1 MSEVAMEQASAPSV
15 QARAAELLFGD
26 LGKKP
31 QKAPPKQQ
39 PQQEPSQPEQS
50 AEPEESNG
58 EPSNDEPLKTAEELF
73 ELELDGET
81 YALPKKLEKAVMSSR
96 DYTQKSQS
104 VADRQREYEV
114 LHEQAKV
121 ANFRQQFES
130 ENGAELQ
137 RLQQYDA
144 VLNNP
149 VDWNSLSTDDA
160 FRHKIQL
167 DQWQKEREQLARTL
181 STKHQQ
187 WTQRQEQAISEL
199 RTKATEAVTK
209 RIPNWSTEKWNAV
222 REHAKSVDGYT
233 EAEMKD
239 IIDPRHQVTLWK
251 AQQFDELK
259 AKATKT
265 VTDVKTVKTTS
276 SNPMPQHVKDHLSF
290 RNALKKTAPGSSAQK
305 QLIERRVGSIFKKG

>member
-1 MSEVAMEQASAPSV
+1 MSEVATEQAAAPSV
-15 QARAAELLFGD
+15 EAQAAELLFGNLD
-26 LGKKP
+26 GRKP
-31 QKAPPKQQ
+31 PKKAP
-39 PQQEPSQPEQS
+39 PQQEPSETEQS
-50 AEPEESNG
+50 ESAEESTEQ
-58 EPSNDEPLKTAEELF
+58 EPSNDEQLKTAEELF

-96 DYTQKSQS
+96 DYTQNSQKQ
-104 VADRQREYEV
+104 ADRERAYEV
-114 LHEQAKV
+114 LHEQAKI

-144 VLNNP
+144 VLKNP
-149 VDWNSLSTDDA
+149 VDWNSMSTDDA

-167 DQWQKEREQLARTL
+167 DQWKAEREELARTL

-187 WTQRQEQAISEL
+187 WTQRQEQAIADL

-209 RIPNWSTEKWNAV
+209 RIPNWSAEKWNAI

-233 EAEMKD
+233 EAELKD

-259 AKATKT
+259 SKASKT

-276 SNPMPQHVKDHLSF
+276 SNPMPQRVKDKLNF
-290 RNALKKTAPGSSAQK
+290 RNAIKKAAPGSSAHK
-305 QLIERRVGSIFKKG
+305 QLIEGRIGKIFS